1 MNLSIA
7 EENYVKSI
15 YKLQEGDS
23 VVTTNALAYEL
34 DTKPASVTDMARKL
48 KEKQLIDYEKY
59 KGIALSAEGRK
70 AALQIVRRHRLWE
83 CFLVDKL
90 AFSWEEVHELAEEL
104 EHVRSE
110 KLTNRL
116 SEYLGNGIA
125 LREDFYMVKADGTV
139 TLIMTNSNGPT
150 NAGQI
155 FNPIDTLPR
164 KNKFSGDYTSG
175 DMSLVSIR
183 DGDDPKSFQFFIT
196 FSKDKS
202 NCKGELSGKGR
213 FLSGNRGEYKDNES
227 SCGISFQF
235 SSSRVTIREIGGCGA
250 YRGIKCF
257 FEGSFKKKVEKK
269 MKK

>member
-15 YKLQEGDS
+15 YKLQEGDA

-116 SEYLGNGIA
+116 SEYLGNPVIDPHGDPIPDANGKLAKPRPQTSLDQASAKRLVVTAVTDQSTALLAFLNAKSIKLGTQLEIIA
-125 LREDFYMVKADGTV
+125 HYEYDNSIEIKVKQQPAITISEQVAKNIMVRPV
-139 TLIMTNSNGPT
+139 
-150 NAGQI
+150 
-155 FNPIDTLPR
+155 
-164 KNKFSGDYTSG
+164 
-175 DMSLVSIR
+175 
-183 DGDDPKSFQFFIT
+183 
-196 FSKDKS
+196 
-202 NCKGELSGKGR
+202 
-213 FLSGNRGEYKDNES
+213 
-227 SCGISFQF
+227 
-235 SSSRVTIREIGGCGA
+235 
-250 YRGIKCF
+250 
-257 FEGSFKKKVEKK
+257 
-269 MKK
+269 